1 MRYVCLVCASSFR
14 VSILTSLHRFPLFL
28 LSPPLQPSINIT
40 VS

>member
-14 VSILTSLHRFPLFL
+14 VSILTSLHRFPLLL
-28 LSPPLQPSINIT
+28 LSPPLQPSTTIT